1 MVDNEDDLV
10 RYFKRN
16 RVDEIFYKFVLVR
29 DILFSLG
36 FMFLFSF
43 IKKGKRSVYR
53 GINGNYG
60 EFRNVFRKVFVSGMK
75 QLNLR
80 FKFYKQ
86 KRVEVQKVLKDW
98 ERYLNG
104 INFDF
109 AGIVVENLVDLEGF
123 FENFVYINDYRFG
136 EGIIISDDSIVG
148 CECEDCYS
156 NQKMCC
162 SV

>member
-29 DILFSLG
+29 DILFFLG

-43 IKKGKRSVYR
+43 IKKGKRLVYR

-75 QLNLR
+75 
-80 FKFYKQ
+80 
-86 KRVEVQKVLKDW
+86 
-98 ERYLNG
+98 
-104 INFDF
+104 
-109 AGIVVENLVDLEGF
+109 
-123 FENFVYINDYRFG
+123 
-136 EGIIISDDSIVG
+136 
-148 CECEDCYS
+148 
-156 NQKMCC
+156 
-162 SV
+162 

>member
-43 IKKGKRSVYR
+43 IKKGKRFVYR

-75 QLNLR
+75 
-80 FKFYKQ
+80 
-86 KRVEVQKVLKDW
+86 
-98 ERYLNG
+98 
-104 INFDF
+104 
-109 AGIVVENLVDLEGF
+109 
-123 FENFVYINDYRFG
+123 
-136 EGIIISDDSIVG
+136 
-148 CECEDCYS
+148 
-156 NQKMCC
+156 
-162 SV
+162 